1 MAFESGGG
9 GGGLS
14 RANSSRAA
22 ASYQNAGDSAW
33 AGMCSRVEDELR
45 RFTALSSQ
53 LKKGVDLVGTAR
65 DSEEVRARITAAM
78 ERGKDSVAD
87 ISNLLKTK
95 LADAASADEATLSAK
110 ERTARTQQQQ
120 RFQRD
125 WSTAS
130 GVYSDTLK
138 LWQSKAR
145 QHPAPAKAAG
155 GGGGKASKA
164 YPSVGSSSS
173 TTSKAEEEASC
184 VCPPFF
190 LSLPARG
197 LSLPALLTR
206 TQRDPAPLFPFS
218 GSRCSW

>member
-1 MAFESGGG
+1 MAFESGG

-65 DSEEVRARITAAM
+65 DSEEVRGRIAAAL

-125 WSTAS
+125 WGTAS
-130 GVYSDTLK
+130 GVYSETLK

-155 GGGGKASKA
+155 GGGKASKA

-173 TTSKAEEEASC
+173 TASKAEEEASC
-184 VCPPFF
+184 VWHWPRSPG
-190 LSLPARG
+190 RG
-197 LSLPALLTR
+197 LPCHALTR
-206 TQRDPAPLFPFS
+206 AVRPLTLANTLPFHFQAQDAA
-218 GSRCSW
+218 G